1 MRSMRG
7 STSSANGF
15 PLIFRL
21 IFRFIFTQPS
31 VAGGAPDSSGPV
43 VYDSDEYFGEMQG
56 GWASFAC
63 RGGGVGAGVLR
74 PVVRDSGRMRNWT
87 SKAVAIEYRRV
98 GRGRRLRY
106 SLISISWCRGRQAL
120 TDCPAAAELSCSPE
134 VTIAWWCR
142 ETTRS
147 EEHTSEL

>member
-56 GWASFAC
+56 GGASFAC
-63 RGGGVGAGVLR
+63 RGGGGAPGTVGGFGSTIVKNIAG
-74 PVVRDSGRMRNWT
+74 
-87 SKAVAIEYRRV
+87 K
-98 GRGRRLRY
+98 GRG
-106 SLISISWCRGRQAL
+106 GGGAAL
-120 TDCPAAAELSCSPE
+120 
-134 VTIAWWCR
+134 VGGGG
-142 ETTRS
+142 
-147 EEHTSEL
+147 

>member
-63 RGGGVGAGVLR
+63 RAGGEGLGFCVQWCAIRGGCEIGRAKPLPLNIDELAWGGACGTLSFLSHGVEA
-74 PVVRDSGRMRNWT
+74 D
-87 SKAVAIEYRRV
+87 
-98 GRGRRLRY
+98 RRLRTVPQPPN
-106 SLISISWCRGRQAL
+106 WVRRQRN
-120 TDCPAAAELSCSPE
+120 PGSFPSPC
-134 VTIAWWCR
+134 AR
-142 ETTRS
+142 
-147 EEHTSEL
+147 